1 MHKAGSWENYQQVI
15 VKVELSPIG
24 TSMRYIVTSLADFRT
39 LDLREK
45 GMFDWKISHQKQG
58 Q

>member
-45 GMFDWKISHQKQG
+45 GMFDWKISHQK
-58 Q
+58 